1 MQRHEGEHKGLEI
14 KWRGSVVRTG
24 RYRRDR
30 HSYGSGVAK
39 NCERLPFSAK
49 GHKVYRACDY
59 IRTRNLRLQTKTR
72 NRYAEVVDD

>member
-49 GHKVYRACDY
+49 VRFVSRACG
-59 IRTRNLRLQTKTR
+59 
-72 NRYAEVVDD
+72 

>member
-39 NCERLPFSAK
+39 NCERLPSSAK
-49 GHKVYRACDY
+49 GKKVSVPIVTD
-59 IRTRNLRLQTKTR
+59 TPS
-72 NRYAEVVDD
+72 

>member
-49 GHKVYRACDY
+49 VQKVSRACDY
-59 IRTRNLRLQTKTR
+59 SNPKTPIGNTPATDMPR
-72 NRYAEVVDD
+72 